1 MKKLIVPT
9 VLFMIG
15 IAWFLFPI
23 FFMPAP
29 VHFEYSAKTEVDR
42 PDMIDNAVSNAMS
55 ELRRRDFVPVK
66 LEVNWNPV
74 RKTYGVRAGGIDRTK
89 LCKYEP

>member
-15 IAWFLFPI
+15 IAWFLFAI

-29 VHFEYSAKTEVDR
+29 VHFEYFAKTEVDR

-55 ELRRRDFVPVK
+55 ELRKKDFVPVK
-66 LEVNWNPV
+66 L
-74 RKTYGVRAGGIDRTK
+74 
-89 LCKYEP
+89 